1 MLASQLLY
9 QCEPMLKIS
18 NQTLLAT
25 LILLALLLAGAI
37 AQKLL
42 PAPGQTVAEAITLPL
57 DKSCDLQH
65 GACSASL
72 PGGGRVSFAIE
83 PRPIP
88 LLRPIKLTVAV
99 QGAGAKKVEVDFT
112 GVDMKMGYNRPQLQA
127 AGESRFTG
135 ETILPICSDSRMAW
149 RATVLIETG
158 GKLVAAPF
166 EFVTSR
172 N

>member
-1 MLASQLLY
+1 
-9 QCEPMLKIS
+9 MLKIS

-25 LILLALLLAGAI
+25 LILLVLLLAGAI

-42 PAPGQTVAEAITLPL
+42 PAPGQTVAGTGADAVTLPL
-57 DKSCDLQH
+57 DKSCDLQR
-65 GACSASL
+65 GACSSAL

-88 LLRPIKLTVAV
+88 LLRPIKLVVTL
-99 QGAGAKKVEVDFT
+99 QGANAKKVEVDFT
-112 GVDMKMGYNRPQLQA
+112 GVEMKMGYNRPQLQA
-127 AGESRFTG
+127 IGEGRFAGEDHFAG
-135 ETILPICSDSRMAW
+135 ETILPICTDRRMAW